1 MNHKVNSV
9 QNPFKSSSSASLLN
23 NKSINRASSTGSRIA
38 ADVTCFVVTD
48 VGCLRCIIVGATCNS
63 CFSKTVFDGRNFY
76 CFPSLR
82 NPVAD
87 FGMGGLLHFPVSVK
101 VWIPSDIHFSHSSQT
116 WFLKE
121 LFTEMSDGCNFFVRL
136 LGITAVVVL

>member
-76 CFPSLR
+76 CFPSLH

-87 FGMGGLLHFPVSVK
+87 FGMGGLPHCSC
-101 VWIPSDIHFSHSSQT
+101 FSKSMD
-116 WFLKE
+116 LKE
-121 LFTEMSDGCNFFVRL
+121 LFTEMSDGCDFFVRL
-136 LGITAVVVL
+136 LGITAVVVLCSVL